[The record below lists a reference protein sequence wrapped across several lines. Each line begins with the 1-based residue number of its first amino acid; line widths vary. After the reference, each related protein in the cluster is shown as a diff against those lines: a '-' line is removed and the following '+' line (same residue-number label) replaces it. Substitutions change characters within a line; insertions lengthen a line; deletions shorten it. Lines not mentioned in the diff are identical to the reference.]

1 YAGYRMGG
9 RPRAL
14 PGGGCWLW
22 PPRQQNVLADYA
34 FPFFLLLFPTGHLPS
49 PRWRP
54 VAWLIFALV
63 TAVNLAEAFLA
74 GGLVPPAS
82 HGNPLFYGIRS
93 PVGLF
98 GDAQRDW
105 PWISP
110 LLGGLSALAIGLGL
124 AGGVAPFRRS
134 RGEER
139 QQLKWVAYALAVL
152 AVVIINGT
160 FTHWH
165 TWQAVLHAVAGV
177 GLAAAVTIAVCKY
190 RLYDIDIIINRTLV
204 YLLLSGIIAGGYIA

>member
-1 YAGYRMGG
+1 M
-9 RPRAL
+9 
-14 PGGGCWLW
+14 
-22 PPRQQNVLADYA
+22 ADYA
-34 FPFFLLLFPTGHLPS
+34 LPFFLLLFPTGHLPS

-54 VAWLIFALV
+54 VAWLIFAAV
-63 TAVNLAEAFLA
+63 TVVNLAEAFLA
-74 GGLVPPAS
+74 GDIVPPAS
-82 HGNPLFYGIRS
+82 HGNPLFYGIGN

-105 PWISP
+105 HWISP
-110 LLGGLSALAIGLGL
+110 VPGGLSVLAIGLGL
-124 AGGVAPFRRS
+124 AGGIARFHRS

-152 AVVIINGT
+152 AAVIINGA

-177 GLAAAVTIAVCKY
+177 GFAAAVTVAVGHLDG
-190 RLYDIDIIINRTLV
+190 RVGAAQR
-204 YLLLSGIIAGGYIA
+204 AGHVAGDGGQHLIGAERGFQPGRQPG